1 MAITGFKEIVDKK
14 GYKVE
19 SKDRKIFEKEIG
31 KSYFGMGISDMI
43 EFIIYDSNDNQLPQ
57 GETEKMVRYIPL
69 DSENI
74 RKYFLL
80 TQNPSN
86 MKMNGADEYIIDIE
100 KLITEAGYSNGIFK
114 TQINLLNRRVGSEDI
129 SKDKLWIHEI
139 SPSRTEIRVLP
150 LEDKNE
156 KVYED
161 LQKRLDVIL
170 NEKNFRD
177 DTIYFIQEMV
187 ESIKLEEVIKSFV
200 TLNGNVVSG
209 ENYIKLIQKEFKIN
223 DFENFIRQI
232 KEKLIEGTQHFI
244 SNKEFRIS
252 SNNYGRPLSTP
263 VNIELGVDKII
274 EIVNTILIEVIDF
287 YLPKQTIQNENIL
300 TIDEQITID
309 ETKELLKTITAN
321 SKYDTDNLVNKQA
334 VVRGCTDKSAMN
346 YNPLAIEDDGSCIYL
361 APPRLDVEP
370 IEPIKSPK
378 PLPVEIIDNPKLKEN
393 PTITKTWYGW
403 VDVSSVEYLDKY
415 ATKVR
420 TKIYENAGQELSYI
434 DGSLTYEG
442 DIRET
447 PKQNTYLPVI
457 GGGSG
462 GSGGGFVERDFG
474 SGLGRERVV
483 DDGSERRENIK

>member
-150 LEDKNE
+150 LEDENE

-161 LQKRLDVIL
+161 LQKRLDIIL
-170 NEKNFRD
+170 NQKNFRD
-177 DTIYFIQEMV
+177 DTIYFVEQMI
-187 ESIKLEEVIKSFV
+187 ESIKVEEVF
-200 TLNGNVVSG
+200 
-209 ENYIKLIQKEFKIN
+209 
-223 DFENFIRQI
+223 
-232 KEKLIEGTQHFI
+232 
-244 SNKEFRIS
+244 
-252 SNNYGRPLSTP
+252 
-263 VNIELGVDKII
+263 
-274 EIVNTILIEVIDF
+274 
-287 YLPKQTIQNENIL
+287 
-300 TIDEQITID
+300 
-309 ETKELLKTITAN
+309 
-321 SKYDTDNLVNKQA
+321 
-334 VVRGCTDKSAMN
+334 
-346 YNPLAIEDDGSCIYL
+346 
-361 APPRLDVEP
+361 
-370 IEPIKSPK
+370 
-378 PLPVEIIDNPKLKEN
+378 
-393 PTITKTWYGW
+393 
-403 VDVSSVEYLDKY
+403 
-415 ATKVR
+415 
-420 TKIYENAGQELSYI
+420 
-434 DGSLTYEG
+434 
-442 DIRET
+442 
-447 PKQNTYLPVI
+447 
-457 GGGSG
+457 
-462 GSGGGFVERDFG
+462 
-474 SGLGRERVV
+474 
-483 DDGSERRENIK
+483 